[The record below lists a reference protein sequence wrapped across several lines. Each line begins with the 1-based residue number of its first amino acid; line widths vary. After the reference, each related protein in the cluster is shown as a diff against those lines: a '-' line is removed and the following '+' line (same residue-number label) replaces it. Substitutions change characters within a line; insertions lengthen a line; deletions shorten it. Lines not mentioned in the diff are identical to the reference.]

1 MARGFTLLELLVA
14 MAVGGLVM
22 AGTLSL
28 FLAGQGAY
36 AAGLARADATQ
47 GARVGLERMAT
58 ELRQAGYDP
67 HGAGFDAIALAEPE
81 RVILQR
87 DLNENGVIDATRE
100 RVTYLLRGTV
110 LRREAGGG
118 AQPLVDG
125 VRRLVLSYYDRDD
138 RPTTE
143 PARVVSIGIVLEVAR
158 AGPAPAFMG
167 TRVRIRNERRP
178 ELPPWAWPS
187 VPTDMS
193 PPPEP
198 SSSDTSPSPDSAP
211 AE

>member
-1 MARGFTLLELLVA
+1 MARGFTLLEVLVG

-28 FLAGQGAY
+28 LLAGQGAY
-36 AAGLARADATQ
+36 AAGEAQAEAVQ

-67 HGAGFDAIALAEPE
+67 RGAGFDAIEVAEPE
-81 RVILQR
+81 RVTLLH
-87 DLNENGVIDATRE
+87 DLDQDGVIDPTRE

-110 LRREAGGG
+110 LRRDAGGG

-125 VRRLVLSYYDRDD
+125 VLRLILTYYDRED

-143 PARVVSIGIVLEVAR
+143 PARVASVGIVLEVAR
-158 AGPAPAFMG
+158 TAPAPVAPTLMG
-167 TRVRIRNERRP
+167 TRVRFRNERRT
-178 ELPPWAWPS
+178 ELPPWAQ
-187 VPTDMS
+187 
-193 PPPEP
+193 
-198 SSSDTSPSPDSAP
+198 
-211 AE
+211 

>member
-14 MAVGGLVM
+14 MGLSGLLM
-22 AGTLSL
+22 AGTLGL
-28 FLAGQGAY
+28 LLAGQGAY
-36 AAGLARADATQ
+36 AAGAARAEATQ

-67 HGAGFDAIALAEPE
+67 QGAGFDPIAVAEPE
-81 RVILQR
+81 RVTFLR
-87 DLNENGVIDATRE
+87 DLNENGVIDPTRE

-138 RPTTE
+138 RPTSE
-143 PARVVSIGIVLEVAR
+143 PAQIASVGIVLEVAR
-158 AGPAPAFMG
+158 TAPTPLAPTLMG
-167 TRVRIRNERRP
+167 TRVRFRNEKRP
-178 ELPPWAWPS
+178 DLPPWAR
-187 VPTDMS
+187 
-193 PPPEP
+193 
-198 SSSDTSPSPDSAP
+198 
-211 AE
+211 

>member
-14 MAVGGLVM
+14 MGLSGLVM
-22 AGTLSL
+22 AGTLGL
-28 FLAGQGAY
+28 LLAGQGAY
-36 AAGLARADATQ
+36 VAGAARAEATQ

-67 HGAGFDAIALAEPE
+67 QGVGFDPIAVAEPE
-81 RVILQR
+81 RVTFLR
-87 DLNENGVIDATRE
+87 DLNENGEIDPTRE

-138 RPTTE
+138 RPTSELTQI
-143 PARVVSIGIVLEVAR
+143 ASVGIVLEVAR
-158 AGPAPAFMG
+158 SAPMPLAPTLMG
-167 TRVRIRNERRP
+167 TRVRFRNEKRP
-178 ELPPWAWPS
+178 DLPPWAR
-187 VPTDMS
+187 
-193 PPPEP
+193 
-198 SSSDTSPSPDSAP
+198 
-211 AE
+211 

>member
-14 MAVGGLVM
+14 MGLGGLVM

-28 FLAGQGAY
+28 LLAGHGAY
-36 AAGLARADATQ
+36 AAGAARAEATQ

-67 HGAGFDAIALAEPE
+67 QGAGFDAIVVAEPE
-81 RVILQR
+81 RVTLQH
-87 DLNENGVIDATRE
+87 DLNENGVIDETRE

-125 VRRLVLSYYDRDD
+125 VRRLLLSYYDRDD
-138 RPTTE
+138 GPTAD
-143 PARVVSIGIVLEVAR
+143 PARVTSVGIVLEVAR
-158 AGPAPAFMG
+158 NAPMPVAQTVMG
-167 TRVRIRNERRP
+167 TRVRFRNERRP
-178 ELPPWAWPS
+178 ELPLWAR
-187 VPTDMS
+187 
-193 PPPEP
+193 
-198 SSSDTSPSPDSAP
+198 
-211 AE
+211 